1 MIMHDMIVYFLLA
14 GMAYLWWHVFTKKD
28 TDSYDS
34 GYSFMW
40 VLWTPF
46 MLWWL
51 AGIMQTHAHDFFSP
65 QTLIL
70 FMSASFFGPVTLIVG
85 ILKAA
90 GFGNTK
96 IGHFMGFAPPAR
108 KT

>member
-1 MIMHDMIVYFLLA
+1 MSEIIFYCFLA
-14 GMAYLWWHVFTKKD
+14 GMAYLWWLIFTKKD

-40 VLWTPF
+40 VLWTPL

-51 AGIMQTHAHDFFSP
+51 VGTMQTHAHELFNP

-70 FMSASFFGPVTLIVG
+70 FMSATFFGPVTLIVG
-85 ILKAA
+85 ILKAS
-90 GFGNTK
+90 GFGNTQM
-96 IGHFMGFAPPAR
+96 GHFMGFAPPAR
-108 KT
+108 KA